1 MKEQTY
7 NHVNIEQAKETFYI
21 KAAKNYQISDF
32 ELWAWTL
39 SIRECR
45 LEEIRSKSLA
55 WVFFWCLF
63 MYRIDLKNK

>member
-32 ELWAWTL
+32 ELWTWTL
-39 SIRECR
+39 SIRACR
-45 LEEIRSKSLA
+45 REEICSKSLIA
-55 WVFFWCLF
+55 WVFFLVPF
-63 MYRIDLKNK
+63 YV